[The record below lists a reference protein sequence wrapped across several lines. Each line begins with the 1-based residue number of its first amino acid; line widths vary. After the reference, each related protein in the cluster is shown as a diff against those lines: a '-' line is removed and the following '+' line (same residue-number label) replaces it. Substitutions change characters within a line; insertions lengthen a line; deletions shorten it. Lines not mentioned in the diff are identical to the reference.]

1 MLHYNPL
8 HVSSVNMPI
17 FRRTN
22 CIITASGIVSLCK
35 GLYSTDCRAIC
46 TVQPF
51 TENDDNRCC
60 DNTIFP
66 PEDGHVDARNMSRIV
81 M

>member
-1 MLHYNPL
+1 
-8 HVSSVNMPI
+8 VPI

-22 CIITASGIVSLCK
+22 CVITASGIVALCK
-35 GLYSTDCRAIC
+35 RLYRMPDKNRLQSALIGHNL
-46 TVQPF
+46 QPF
-51 TENDDNRCC
+51 TESDYNRCC
-60 DNTIFP
+60 DNTISS